1 MFSPGFLVFS
11 LISIFVIGPLIT
23 YLSIKRKIYVQ
34 YVEENSESIKML
46 KHLNTKYVF
55 NEFDESNRFNHTYDN
70 ANFYNN
76 ISCKDY
82 LIYLVSLKTKEFI
95 NKINAVKANRILYN
109 EYDKKVKEIT
119 IFGNYGNKETNL
131 DKSKLISIENDIF
144 NKLKLNPRLYYYV
157 TIKLYCSK
165 INGDVYD
172 KKSQI
177 FYYEEIMYIIQQVTN
192 KSGKFYNEQDVWDA
206 ICRVERGKVSNKM
219 RFSIYERDGY
229 RCKRCGKKQEMN
241 DLEIDH
247 IFPISKGGKSTY
259 DNLQTLCRR
268 CNKLKGNS
276 IDY

>member
-1 MFSPGFLVFS
+1 MISFTFLSYS
-11 LISIFVIGPLIT
+11 L
-23 YLSIKRKIYVQ
+23 Y
-34 YVEENSESIKML
+34 
-46 KHLNTKYVF
+46 
-55 NEFDESNRFNHTYDN
+55 
-70 ANFYNN
+70 
-76 ISCKDY
+76 
-82 LIYLVSLKTKEFI
+82 
-95 NKINAVKANRILYN
+95 
-109 EYDKKVKEIT
+109 KKVKEIT

-144 NKLKLNPRLYYYV
+144 NQLKLKPRLYYDV
-157 TIKLYCSK
+157 TIKLCCSK

-172 KKSQI
+172 KKSQM
-177 FYYEEIMYIIQQVTN
+177 FCYEEIMNIIQQVTN
-192 KSGKFYNEQDVWDA
+192 KSGKYYNEQNVWDA

-229 RCKRCGKKQEMN
+229 RCRHCGKKQEMN

-259 DNLQTLCRR
+259 DNIQTLCRR